1 MAATSVA
8 MASEPNHDDKKK
20 CREFYDW
27 VVDFDD
33 EPLEGTEVVA
43 SPAKTKVKRPGSG
56 GGGRLTKSNKSRSSG
71 DGGSARAKKE
81 ETKEEMITGLLPAEN
96 PKKTKSKSKFK
107 SSGKE
112 SSVTVVNKAAKAMRR
127 KKGTTAKKS
136 SPSGK
141 VDTPARESS
150 CRPRASTSPLTSLA
164 DEGEDMS

>member
-1 MAATSVA
+1 
-8 MASEPNHDDKKK
+8 MASEPNHDGKKK

-43 SPAKTKVKRPGSG
+43 SPAETKVKRSGSG
-56 GGGRLTKSNKSRSSG
+56 VGGDGGRRRLTKSKKSRSSG
-71 DGGSARAKKE
+71 DGGSARAKNE

-96 PKKTKSKSKFK
+96 PKKTKSKSKSK

-112 SSVTVVNKAAKAMRR
+112 SHVTVVDKAAKTMRR
-127 KKGTTAKKS
+127 KKGTTAKES

-141 VDTPARESS
+141 VDTPATESS
-150 CRPRASTSPLTSLA
+150 CRPRASTSPLTSLG